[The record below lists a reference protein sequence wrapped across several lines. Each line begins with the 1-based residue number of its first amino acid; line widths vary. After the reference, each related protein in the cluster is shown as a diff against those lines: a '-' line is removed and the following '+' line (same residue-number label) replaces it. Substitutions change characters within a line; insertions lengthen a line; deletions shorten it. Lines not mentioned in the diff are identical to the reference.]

1 MNRQEA
7 LELLHEWTQSPGL
20 RKHALGVEAAM
31 RAHARKYHAD
41 EEAWG
46 IVGLLHDFDYERH
59 PTQAE
64 HPFRAVALLKERGVP
79 AEWTDAI
86 LGHASYSGVPRT
98 SEMAKALFA
107 VDELVGF
114 LTASALV
121 QPDKRIAAVRVE
133 SVLKKLKDK
142 AFAKNVSREDIR
154 QGAAEL
160 GVSLE
165 EHIAFVL
172 SALIEAAPALGLAG
186 TSQDGS
192 TTTA

>member
-7 LELLHEWTQSPGL
+7 LELLHQWTQSPGL
-20 RKHALGVEAAM
+20 RKHALGVEAAL
-31 RAHARKYHAD
+31 RAYARKFDAD

-59 PTQAE
+59 PTPEE
-64 HPFRAVALLKERGVP
+64 HPFRGVAHLKERGVP

-98 SEMAKALFA
+98 TDLAKVLFA

-142 AFAKNVSREDIR
+142 AFAKNVSRDDIR

-172 SALIEAAPALGLAG
+172 AALVEVSPALGLAG
-186 TSQDGS
+186 IAADS
-192 TTTA
+192 